1 MPHLIM
7 EHSSN
12 IKKFDY
18 ELLFSDYHQ
27 ILSEYADIESCK
39 SRVLVSENFLVGSGS
54 GSGSGRSGFIHLQLF
69 LMPGRSEAIKAEIS
83 EKLLNHTKA
92 VLSSQLKEQNLSASL
107 SVSTEDLQSYHKM
120 ILNS

>member
-1 MPHLIM
+1 MPHLIL

-12 IKKFDY
+12 IKQFDY
-18 ELLFSDYHQ
+18 EMLFSDYHQ

-39 SRVLVSENFLVGSGS
+39 SRVFVSENFLVGSGS
-54 GSGSGRSGFIHLQLF
+54 DRSSFIHLQLF

-83 EKLLNHTKA
+83 EKLLNQTKA
-92 VLSSQLKEQNLSASL
+92 VLSFQLKEQNLSASL
-107 SVSTEDLQSYHKM
+107 SVSTEDLQSYRKM